1 MYTTPIT
8 IATIFGTALLLSW
21 PLGWLARLE
30 LRPGR
35 CSTHLDGM
43 RAIAALM
50 VVCSHYIAHAGL
62 ITGEAVSASL
72 RDSLGAVGVQ
82 IFFCI
87 TGFLFTRKAMGGRV
101 DINALITSR
110 VRRIVPLYLVV
121 MTAGIAVAI
130 YIATSGHNPTP
141 VAYVDVLRAYA
152 YGFLG
157 GPIPGIA
164 GMSIGGQ
171 VGQMWTLS
179 WEWLFYLLV
188 PFIAVLLA
196 RPALGVA
203 ALVFAAVCMACQF
216 YSGGLPPW
224 SFFLPGMLCALV
236 SDRVKV
242 SERVQMALA
251 VVGLAAFAV
260 SLYMNAPAYGFG
272 QMGLCLIGFPALL
285 FGHRAPLSL
294 KPLRRL
300 GEVSFSIY
308 MLHLVAASL
317 FWICVQG
324 GDRAQ
329 IYKTATDKLP
339 VALPFLVVMI
349 GLSFPD
355 LRPDRAAIH
364 GAGETSGR
372 YAYTAA
378 RRRSRR
384 KLIVFAVDHPT

>member
-8 IATIFGTALLLSW
+8 IAAVFGFAVLLAM
-21 PLGWLARLE
+21 PLGWLLKFQ

-35 CSTHLDGM
+35 FTHLDGM

-62 ITGEAVSASL
+62 ITGEAVSAPL

-110 VRRIVPLYLVV
+110 VRRIVPLYIVA
-121 MTAGIAVAI
+121 MTVGVAVAVYMI
-130 YIATSGHNPTP
+130 KLTPNPPAIA
-141 VAYVDVLRAYA
+141 YRDILRTYT

-157 GPIPGIA
+157 GPIPSIS
-164 GMSIGGQ
+164 GMSVGGQ

-196 RPALGVA
+196 RPTLGIA
-203 ALVFAAVCMACQF
+203 ALLFAAACATCQF
-216 YSGGLPPW
+216 YAGGLPPW

-242 SERVQMALA
+242 GAKVQMALT
-251 VVGLAAFAV
+251 VVGLAAFAA
-260 SLYMNAPAYGFG
+260 SLHMDAPAYGVG

-285 FGHRAPLSL
+285 FGHRAPLSI
-294 KPLRRL
+294 KPLRL
-300 GEVSFSIY
+300 VGEASYSIY
-308 MLHLVAASL
+308 MLHLIVASA
-317 FWICVQG
+317 FWVYIQG
-324 GDRAQ
+324 NGNWMV
-329 IYKTATDKLP
+329 YKTPADKLP
-339 VALPFLVVMI
+339 IAVACLVGMI
-349 GLSFPD
+349 VLSFVTYAFIE
-355 LRPDRAAIH
+355 RPFMAQAKPQADTPAPL
-364 GAGETSGR
+364 S
-372 YAYTAA
+372 
-378 RRRSRR
+378 
-384 KLIVFAVDHPT
+384 AVGLVAPAVTD